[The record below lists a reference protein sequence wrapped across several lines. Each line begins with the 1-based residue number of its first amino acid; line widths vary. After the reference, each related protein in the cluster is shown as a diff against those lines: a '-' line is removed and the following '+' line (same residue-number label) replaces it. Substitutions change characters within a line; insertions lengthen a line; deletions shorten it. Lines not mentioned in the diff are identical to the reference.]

1 MKHPKYCT
9 LHILGI
15 PMQKASCDVTGVP
28 RWLLNVCNLYQ
39 GPLVLSHLSM
49 LPFLALLDSYEQ
61 SSTSMLR
68 TMCNLWYCNMMAEQ
82 CLNFCVKG
90 TRYISRILVVCRCLK
105 KYPDVYNK
113 ALWSCSNPFFFFFFW
128 IPMSCKHCLHN
139 SRQSVSKI
147 KQFFFLADM
156 LTFSL
161 LHSHLFS
168 LSLSVFFSCEGYSNR
183 GSTNWFF
190 LENATYYLCCEFLP
204 SRVTSF
210 NWDNQIAFSKQVWA
224 SSVASPTITNAGELF
239 LRGQYMKGQHNTYH
253 IHKSK
258 PTPKSCDLCIL

>member
-113 ALWSCSNPFFFFFFW
+113 ALWSCSNPFFFFLNPHVLQTLFTQLQAVCFEDQTIFFSGRYAY
-128 IPMSCKHCLHN
+128 IFITS
-139 SRQSVSKI
+139 
-147 KQFFFLADM
+147 
-156 LTFSL
+156 FSL
-161 LHSHLFS
+161 IFS
-168 LSLSVFFSCEGYSNR
+168 LSLC
-183 GSTNWFF
+183 
-190 LENATYYLCCEFLP
+190 
-204 SRVTSF
+204 
-210 NWDNQIAFSKQVWA
+210 
-224 SSVASPTITNAGELF
+224 LF
-239 LRGQYMKGQHNTYH
+239 QLWR
-253 IHKSK
+253 
-258 PTPKSCDLCIL
+258 L

>member
-1 MKHPKYCT
+1 MKHSKYCT

-15 PMQKASCDVTGVP
+15 HMQEASCDVTGVP

-113 ALWSCSNPFFFFFFW
+113 ALWSCFNFFFFLW
-128 IPMSCKHCLHN
+128 LPMSWKHCLHN
-139 SRQSVSKI
+139 SRQSGSKI
-147 KQFFFLADM
+147 KQFLFLADV
-156 LTFSL
+156 LTFSS

-168 LSLSVFFSCEGYSNR
+168 LSLC
-183 GSTNWFF
+183 
-190 LENATYYLCCEFLP
+190 
-204 SRVTSF
+204 
-210 NWDNQIAFSKQVWA
+210 
-224 SSVASPTITNAGELF
+224 LF
-239 LRGQYMKGQHNTYH
+239 QLWR
-253 IHKSK
+253 
-258 PTPKSCDLCIL
+258 L

>member
-113 ALWSCSNPFFFFFFW
+113 ALWSCSNPFFFFFFLNPHVLQTLFTQLQAVCFEDQT
-128 IPMSCKHCLHN
+128 I
-139 SRQSVSKI
+139 
-147 KQFFFLADM
+147 FFSGRYAYIFI
-156 LTFSL
+156 TSFSL
-161 LHSHLFS
+161 IFS
-168 LSLSVFFSCEGYSNR
+168 LSLSLSFSAVKAIAIEVVQTDFSWKTLHTICVVNFF
-183 GSTNWFF
+183 
-190 LENATYYLCCEFLP
+190 
-204 SRVTSF
+204 
-210 NWDNQIAFSKQVWA
+210 Q
-224 SSVASPTITNAGELF
+224 AGWPALIEII
-239 LRGQYMKGQHNTYH
+239 R
-253 IHKSK
+253 
-258 PTPKSCDLCIL
+258 

>member
-113 ALWSCSNPFFFFFFW
+113 ALWSCSNPFFFFFESPCPANTVYTTPGSLFRRSNNFFFW
-128 IPMSCKHCLHN
+128 PICLHFHN
-139 SRQSVSKI
+139 FI
-147 KQFFFLADM
+147 
-156 LTFSL
+156 LTYF
-161 LHSHLFS
+161 

-258 PTPKSCDLCIL
+258 PTPKSCDICIL